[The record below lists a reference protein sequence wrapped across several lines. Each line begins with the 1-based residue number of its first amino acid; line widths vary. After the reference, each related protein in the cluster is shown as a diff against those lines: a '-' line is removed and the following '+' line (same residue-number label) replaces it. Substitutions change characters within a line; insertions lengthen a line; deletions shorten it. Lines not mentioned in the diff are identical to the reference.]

1 MEYKEESLATDNVH
15 VVEHQWNRT
24 LTAEPPLLRSTVLC
38 AEDKRCVV
46 RVHTVCGGKLE
57 FQCMMI
63 VGNDLQQSQQE
74 QPPEG
79 RQPLRGRFESQCV
92 AVAAGENWIRNI

>member
-1 MEYKEESLATDNVH
+1 MEYKDESLATDNVH
-15 VVEHQWNRT
+15 VVPHQWNIT

-38 AEDKRCVV
+38 AEDNRCVV

-63 VGNDLQQSQQE
+63 VGNDLQQSQQ
-74 QPPEG
+74 
-79 RQPLRGRFESQCV
+79 
-92 AVAAGENWIRNI
+92 